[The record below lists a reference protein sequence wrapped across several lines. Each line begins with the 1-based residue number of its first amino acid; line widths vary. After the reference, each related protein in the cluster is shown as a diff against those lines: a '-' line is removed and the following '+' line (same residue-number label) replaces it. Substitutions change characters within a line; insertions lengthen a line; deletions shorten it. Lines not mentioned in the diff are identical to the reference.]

1 MYYISVLG
9 MTGLCFYCLCMHKL
23 SLNWAL
29 QRFIE
34 SSVMAKTKLHIWIE
48 DYHFDT
54 LLITV
59 EISWRKCFS
68 FILKTLLHHRVRL
81 FSNLLA
87 VHYFYIVKPWSM
99 SESKPLSQQAPKSNK
114 SPPNK
119 ENFDFSFHHLLN
131 VLSLLCSQNP
141 KYNVY
146 NLAFENQ
153 PQCSVYLIN

>member
-1 MYYISVLG
+1 
-9 MTGLCFYCLCMHKL
+9 
-23 SLNWAL
+23 
-29 QRFIE
+29 
-34 SSVMAKTKLHIWIE
+34 MAKTKLHIWIE

-99 SESKPLSQQAPKSNK
+99 SESKPLSKQVPKTNK
-114 SPPNK
+114 SPPK
-119 ENFDFSFHHLLN
+119 REKDGFGPWADTKITWATHPTPPHPTHPITFKHEG
-131 VLSLLCSQNP
+131 VLW
-141 KYNVY
+141 
-146 NLAFENQ
+146 
-153 PQCSVYLIN
+153 